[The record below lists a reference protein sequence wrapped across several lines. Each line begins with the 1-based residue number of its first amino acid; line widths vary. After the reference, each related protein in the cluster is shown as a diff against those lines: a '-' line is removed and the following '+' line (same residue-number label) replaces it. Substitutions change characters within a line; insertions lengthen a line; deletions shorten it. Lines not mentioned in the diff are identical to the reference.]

1 MGFVNDMNRSSFIV
15 GVEYGPYAADE
26 GPYAADDR
34 QAHPFNNT
42 WGLLVCLVN
51 RPPSQEQCQRWDV
64 DPPGTD
70 LLDSMDRILKEP
82 LLQHAFGDDQE
93 QWISSSDEE
102 MTTTSGTE
110 DEPLADHHRQALAKM
125 YNRVGVCCSCCHR
138 RMPRS
143 PCTAGLFPNHP
154 TAVQCLT
161 PEIARDY
168 QVLGYILA
176 T

>member
-1 MGFVNDMNRSSFIV
+1 
-15 GVEYGPYAADE
+15 
-26 GPYAADDR
+26 
-34 QAHPFNNT
+34 
-42 WGLLVCLVN
+42 
-51 RPPSQEQCQRWDV
+51 
-64 DPPGTD
+64 
-70 LLDSMDRILKEP
+70 MD
-82 LLQHAFGDDQE
+82 
-93 QWISSSDEE
+93 SSDEE

-143 PCTAGLFPNHP
+143 PCPAGLFPNHP

-168 QVLGYILA
+168 QVLGYVLA
-176 T
+176 TLNEEMLEAAFTELKSNGEPVWLR